1 VNTFDPDNHEERWAH
16 ERAVRE
22 ATGGRAGRC
31 LDCGDPLPAGVSWHE
46 GCWLRAALIDQAVRA
61 RG

>member
-16 ERAVRE
+16 NRLVFE
-22 ATGGRAGRC
+22 ATGGRKGRC
-31 LDCGDPLPAGVSWHE
+31 MDCGDQLPEGVSWHQD
-46 GCWLRAALIDQAVRA
+46 CWLMKKMLDQAVQA